1 MHAPSSPARVSWLFS
16 YNTNGLSL
24 HLKNAD
30 ISKSIFFFFFFFFAA
45 AAAAAAADGGV
56 VVVAAGSKVGMEL
69 TMALAFTATAEGDGA
84 ESATGVVNIVEMTET
99 DVTDFDIE
107 VSGVKGALDAKK
119 AKGGAQSLRAP
130 LTAAIRAMMAEALVK
145 AA

>member
-1 MHAPSSPARVSWLFS
+1 
-16 YNTNGLSL
+16 
-24 HLKNAD
+24 
-30 ISKSIFFFFFFFFAA
+30 
-45 AAAAAAADGGV
+45 
-56 VVVAAGSKVGMEL
+56 MEL